1 MHILSNI
8 SFYCFFWH
16 LCNNSFYFFVSS
28 YCLLRG
34 FMNCLLNTTIENT
47 YLCIQ
52 KSFMHHQ
59 QDFYQSLVIINRY
72 QIIFSLM
79 YVFHVWMVQTD
90 FMNDVQASQY
100 EHFCHEVALCWLSF
114 HFFKNERKYSRNL
127 WKTAFKNLEVVWSVK
142 ISFILNSEQ

>member
-1 MHILSNI
+1 MHFLSNI

-28 YCLLRG
+28 YYLLRG
-34 FMNCLLNTTIENT
+34 FMNCLLNTTMENT

-100 EHFCHEVALCWLSF
+100 EHFCHEVALCWLSIPSNLF
-114 HFFKNERKYSRNL
+114 LLLDSIFSRMRESIQEICGRQL
-127 WKTAFKNLEVVWSVK
+127 LKIWKWCG
-142 ISFILNSEQ
+142 Q